1 MVGSPWRED
10 VSERDR
16 RRDGV
21 AAKTK
26 PPRAAF
32 VDRLVDGA
40 IVLSRVLRR
49 FERGLRAHD
58 AFGAAASIA
67 FWFFLSLVPLLVLIG
82 FLVGQVARS
91 HGVDALV
98 GPILEIVPGTAEALV
113 GKELQRLAGAGS
125 SPMAPLGVVGFLW
138 TASSG
143 LHNLMDVFENAVKVQ
158 RRPWWKQRALAL
170 GWVVLG
176 LATACALAWV
186 LVRTDAIVNAYDPPA
201 AGVHDASPSSARDGS
216 GSGRDAPGGSSL
228 PTTAGPKHAGE
239 HAPQTHAQAAGS
251 AVATGAH
258 AKSNL
263 RGRVSK
269 ALHTPDE
276 QLIAALLMLGTG
288 VVFLAGFYRFAV
300 EHPAGM
306 RRRVWPGAVAAI
318 FSWLVVSWAFGNYA
332 ASIGDYALYYGSLAA
347 VAVLLVWL
355 YLSSLAL
362 VVGAEVNAQLEG
374 LRDDT

>member
-1 MVGSPWRED
+1 
-10 VSERDR
+10 
-16 RRDGV
+16 
-21 AAKTK
+21 
-26 PPRAAF
+26 
-32 VDRLVDGA
+32 
-40 IVLSRVLRR
+40 
-49 FERGLRAHD
+49 
-58 AFGAAASIA
+58 
-67 FWFFLSLVPLLVLIG
+67 VLIG

-143 LHNLMDVFENAVKVQ
+143 LHNLMDVFENAVKVE

-170 GWVVLG
+170 AWVAVG

-186 LVRTDAIVNAYDPPA
+186 LVRTDAIVNAYDPPT
-201 AGVHDASPSSARDGS
+201 AGVHDASSASARDGS
-216 GSGRDAPGGSSL
+216 GSNAL
-228 PTTAGPKHAGE
+228 PATSTKHAGDR
-239 HAPQTHAQAAGS
+239 APQTHAQARA
-251 AVATGAH
+251 ATDGASQAPGAAGAH
-258 AKSNL
+258 PRSSF
-263 RGRVSK
+263 RGRVNK

-276 QLIAALLMLGTG
+276 QIIAALLMLGTG
-288 VVFLAGFYRFAV
+288 AVFLAGFYRFAV
-300 EHPAGM
+300 EHPPGM

-318 FSWLVVSWAFGNYA
+318 FSWLLVSWAFGNYA
-332 ASIGDYALYYGSLAA
+332 VSIGDYALYYGSLAA